1 MAQAE
6 RVALPAPASTPNVDD
21 GWQDAIVERIMTRSV
36 ICVTPRWTLRELLV
50 VLIEGNMGGV
60 PVVDGSWRPIGVVS
74 KSDVVRYVSEHGSVE
89 GGTVADCM
97 MPLTLSVSPETKI
110 ARAAALMAWEGV
122 HRLPVCAPSG
132 DVVGIVTA
140 LDITGWVA
148 RVARSDQR

>member
-1 MAQAE
+1 MDAPYPLHLETGELDARAQLA
-6 RVALPAPASTPNVDD
+6 RTT
-21 GWQDAIVERIMTRSV
+21 VEQIMTRSV

-74 KSDVVRYVSEHGSVE
+74 KSDIVRHVAEHGSVE

-97 MPLTLSVSPETKI
+97 MPLTLSVTPDTKV

-122 HRLPVCAPSG
+122 HRLPVCAASG

-140 LDITGWVA
+140 LDITRWVA
-148 RVARSDQR
+148 RAL